1 MIFKIK
7 KNIGIKWSV
16 WDGNDDDDD
25 DNDNCNCEWKSR
37 EKEGY
42 RH

>member
-1 MIFKIK
+1 MIFEIK

-16 WDGNDDDDD
+16 WDGNDDDD